1 MQYLTYSRRFI
12 AAIVTLFI
20 CLPLWSQGALRH
32 LYVLSATDRE
42 PLPGVNIF
50 WEKNRGVTT
59 DINGLAILPANIPT
73 KAVLTISYVGF
84 ETQRISLADLKSEH
98 GRHTI
103 LLGEQHQLLTGITIS
118 GKRQYSSRTASATG
132 LSSED
137 IQKHMG
143 RSLAEVLEGISGIS
157 SIKTGTS
164 SAKPVIHGM
173 HGNRILI
180 VNNGVR
186 QSGQQ
191 WGEGHGPEVD
201 MNSSHTIHVVKGA
214 EGVRYGAEAM
224 GGVIVME
231 QKPLPY
237 DGARNND
244 FDRHISLQ
252 GATNGRSITTN
263 LLLEGIA
270 PSLPSLAWRIQTL
283 YGNSGDHSTAHY
295 LLNNTG
301 ERNLNLSAT
310 MGYKFRHLRVEAS
323 YSRYHSE
330 HGILRSAQ
338 LGSVRIF
345 YDRIRLGRP
354 QPETITPWQRE
365 FSYPKE
371 NVTHHTLSTKVL
383 WDPPHWGHFLYQI
396 SYQRDLR
403 QEYRIRRLDS
413 SVPEVDLRL
422 SSIQNK
428 LRWNK
433 NYGAWQT
440 EIGLTHQFTDN
451 YSQPGTGVVPVI
463 PNYTEQ
469 AYGAYLIQQ
478 YRGNHLSLEA
488 GVRADG
494 QSSHTAGY
502 DIMGEL
508 YGGKRHFFNMS
519 YNLGLRYMPSRQFK
533 ITSNLGIAW
542 RAPHVY
548 ELYANG
554 SDHGSAAYM
563 LGDSS
568 LKSEQSYKWV
578 TSLEYH
584 TPHITASVDGYLQ
597 WIDNYIYDEPQL
609 NPDGTPELRT
619 IISGAYPVFRYKQTK
634 AFVRGLD
641 FTLEVKPIEGLRYRL
656 TTALIYANERPS
668 GSYLPFISAPKIE
681 HNLRYETTKRKLKP
695 YVEIGH
701 RFVSKQ
707 RRFEPHR
714 DLVPDT
720 PDAYHLISAEM
731 GIEWAIREQR
741 RLSVSLSGDNLFN
754 QEYKEYTNRAR
765 YYSHDLGR
773 DIRLK
778 LAWHF

>member
-12 AAIVTLFI
+12 AAVVTLFI
-20 CLPLWSQGALRH
+20 CLPLWGQGTLRH
-32 LYVLSATDRE
+32 LYVQSAIDRD
-42 PLPGVNIF
+42 PLPGANIS
-50 WEKNRGVTT
+50 WGKNQGVAT
-59 DINGLAILPANIPT
+59 DINGMAILPENIPS
-73 KAVLTISYVGF
+73 KAILTISSVGF
-84 ETQRISLADLKSEH
+84 ETQRISLSDLKSEH
-98 GRHTI
+98 GRYVI
-103 LLGEQHQLLTGITIS
+103 LLSEQARLLESVTIS
-118 GKRQYSSRTASATG
+118 GKRQYPSRIAVATG
-132 LSSED
+132 ISGED

-143 RSLAEVLEGISGIS
+143 RSLADVLENISGIS

-201 MNSSHTIHVVKGA
+201 MSSSHSIHVVKGA

-224 GGVIVME
+224 GGIIVME
-231 QKPLPY
+231 QKQLPY
-237 DGARNND
+237 GKTND

-252 GATNGRSITTN
+252 GATNGRGITSAIQ
-263 LLLEGIA
+263 LEGIA
-270 PSLPSLAWRIQTL
+270 PSLPRLAWRMQML
-283 YGNSGDHSTAHY
+283 YGNSGDYSTAHY

-301 ERNLNLSAT
+301 ERNLHLSAIV
-310 MGYKFRHLRVEAS
+310 GYKFRHLRVEAS
-323 YSRYHSE
+323 YNRYHSE

-354 QPETITPWQRE
+354 QPETITPWQRA
-365 FSYPKE
+365 FSYPRE
-371 NVTHHTLSTKVL
+371 NITHHTLSTKVY
-383 WDPPHWGHFLYQI
+383 WDSPHWGRFLYQI

-422 SSIQNK
+422 SSIQNR
-428 LRWNK
+428 LRWDK

-440 EIGLTHQFTDN
+440 EIGLMHQYTDN

-478 YRGNHLSLEA
+478 YRGDHLSLET
-488 GVRADG
+488 GIRADG
-494 QSSHTAGY
+494 QRSHTAGY

-519 YNLGLRYMPSRQFK
+519 YNLGLRYTPSKQFRL
-533 ITSNLGIAW
+533 TSNLGIAW

-584 TPHITASVDGYLQ
+584 SPYITASIDGYLQ

-609 NPDGTPELRT
+609 DSDGTPELRT

-641 FTLEVKPIEGLRYRL
+641 FTLEVQPLESLRYRL

-681 HNLRYETTKRKLKP
+681 HSLRYEISKLKLKP
-695 YVEIGH
+695 YAEVGH

-714 DLVPDT
+714 DLVTDT
-720 PDAYHLISAEM
+720 PDAYHLISAEV
-731 GIEWAIREQR
+731 GVTWPIREQQ
-741 RLSVSLSGDNLFN
+741 RLSISLSGDNLFN

-773 DIRLK
+773 DIRLR